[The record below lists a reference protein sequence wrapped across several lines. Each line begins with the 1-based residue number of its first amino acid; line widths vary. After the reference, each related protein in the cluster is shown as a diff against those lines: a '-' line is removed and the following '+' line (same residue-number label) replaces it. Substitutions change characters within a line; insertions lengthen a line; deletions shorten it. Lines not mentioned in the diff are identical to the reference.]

1 MLLRASFSRK
11 EMERM
16 KQSSNRFF
24 KLHLIAFTFILCFFS
39 VLSSAEDLVSNGRS
53 LKSNL
58 SNDRTAEAQIDAESK
73 NINDSMKNIEAI
85 QGMLKALRDEIDN
98 GKETSTTTRN
108 RMKSLNQSLELI
120 DRKLVEAY
128 AGLDDSKNGI
138 QTNAGDIEEV
148 SQKLVGLDRDIK
160 ANTGDMGSQ
169 KTQIEDNAIRLY
181 ELLLNISDINDR
193 IQDYSTEL
201 ENSEA
206 VNQKKEIKKSVATDL
221 NRLWLLLSTV
231 LVFFTPL
238 AFVISGSRNDP
249 HSDNSEQHQGM
260 ILACMGVFLGYF
272 VLGFG
277 LMYGQSVSGWIGIP
291 THLLGGIT
299 LEDGATTNFR
309 FTEFVVYKMGFEML
323 AALIVYVA
331 IGRRIPSFGH
341 IFLALFVGAILIP
354 IYGHWVSSGHYLPLN
369 KGWLE
374 SAGFIDQAGAMT
386 INTVAGWFSLV
397 LVWKLG
403 KASPLPTSAIT
414 PQDQPVYSSSATIL
428 LWLSWMGF
436 TTGTLPISSEQISS
450 VMLNVSLAAS
460 AGGISAFFHYLIF
473 HNQDKSRIARG
484 LGGFVSG
491 LVAIAACAG
500 SVTYAEA
507 AFIGLISGL
516 LQNVAYSFL
525 RRSFLKQDWQV
536 PAAYL
541 VAIHGVA
548 GIWGALCLALL
559 GSQGNFHQ
567 PNFVQLG
574 IQVQGVAVA
583 VIYSIVM
590 ANIIFIFMPKR
601 LKVPVDTTV
610 SEASLSTLARQ

>member
-1 MLLRASFSRK
+1 
-11 EMERM
+11 M
-16 KQSSNRFF
+16 KQPNKRLFP
-24 KLHLIAFTFILCFFS
+24 LHLIILIFILSFAS
-39 VLSSAEDLVSNGRS
+39 GSAFAEVHPSGGKTTEVS
-53 LKSNL
+53 
-58 SNDRTAEAQIDAESK
+58 TAESAIDAESD
-73 NINDSMKNIEAI
+73 NIRDSMNNIEVI

-98 GKETSTTTRN
+98 GKETSSTTRS
-108 RMKSLNQSLELI
+108 RMQNLSKSLELI

-128 AGLDDSKNGI
+128 AGLDDSKSGI
-138 QTNAGDIEEV
+138 QSNAGNIEKV
-148 SQKLVGLDRDIK
+148 GQDLVGLNRDIR
-160 ANTGDMGSQ
+160 ANAVDMGSQ
-169 KTQIEDNAIRLY
+169 KTLIEDNSIRLY

-193 IQDYSTEL
+193 IQAYSKEL

-206 VNQKKEIKKSVATDL
+206 VNQKKEIKKAVTTDL

-238 AFVISGSRNDP
+238 AFILSGSRDEP
-249 HSDNSEQHQGM
+249 LSDGTEQHQGM
-260 ILACMGVFLGYF
+260 MLACMGVFLGYF

-277 LMYGQSVSGWIGIP
+277 LMYGQSISGWLGIP

-299 LEDGATTNFR
+299 IDSGSVPNFR

-331 IGRRIPSFGH
+331 VGRKIPSFGH
-341 IFLALFVGAILIP
+341 ILLALFIGAILIP
-354 IYGHWVSSGHYLPLN
+354 IYGHWVSSGHYISIN

-386 INTVAGWFSLV
+386 INTVAGWFSLI
-397 LVWKLG
+397 LVWKMG
-403 KASPLPTSAIT
+403 KASPGTISAVKQT
-414 PQDQPVYSSSATIL
+414 DQPVYSSSATIL

-436 TTGTLPISSEQISS
+436 TTGTLPISSEQISN
-450 VMLNVSLAAS
+450 VMLNVSLAAC
-460 AGGISAFFHYLIF
+460 AGGISAFLHYVIF
-473 HNQDKSRIARG
+473 HNHDKSRIARG

-507 AFIGLISGL
+507 VFIGSIAGL
-516 LQNVAYSFL
+516 LQNVAYSYL
-525 RRSFLKQDWQV
+525 RQSFLKQDWQV
-536 PAAYL
+536 RAAYL

-559 GSQGNFHQ
+559 GSEGNFNQ

-574 IQVQGVAVA
+574 VQIQGVTVA

-590 ANIIFIFMPKR
+590 ANLVFMFMPKR
-601 LKVPVDTTV
+601 LKKPADPVATDTPPVVT
-610 SEASLSTLARQ
+610 A

>member
-1 MLLRASFSRK
+1 
-11 EMERM
+11 M
-16 KQSSNRFF
+16 KQSRKQLF
-24 KLHLIAFTFILCFFS
+24 KLHLLVLTFILCFT
-39 VLSSAEDLVSNGRS
+39 SSSSIAEDAKSSETTSGSDVTEVATNGDET
-53 LKSNL
+53 N
-58 SNDRTAEAQIDAESK
+58 AESN
-73 NINDSMKNIEAI
+73 NIRDSMDNIEAI

-98 GKETSTTTRN
+98 GKETSSTTRS
-108 RMKSLNQSLELI
+108 RMQSLSKSLELI

-138 QTNAGDIEEV
+138 QNNAGSIEKV
-148 SQKLVGLDRDIK
+148 SQDLVGLNRDIR
-160 ANTGDMGSQ
+160 ANAVDMGSQ
-169 KTQIEDNAIRLY
+169 KTLIEDNSIRLY

-193 IQDYSTEL
+193 IQAYAQEL

-206 VNQKKEIKKSVATDL
+206 VNQKKEIKKAVTTDL

-238 AFVISGSRNDP
+238 AFVLSGTRDEP
-249 HSDNSEQHQGM
+249 LSDGTEQHQGM
-260 ILACMGVFLGYF
+260 MLACMGVFLGYF

-277 LMYGQSVSGWIGIP
+277 LMYGHTVSGWIGVP

-299 LEDGATTNFR
+299 IDKGAEANFR

-331 IGRRIPSFGH
+331 VGRKIPSFGH

-354 IYGHWVSSGHYLPLN
+354 IYGHWVSSGHYVSIN

-386 INTVAGWFSLV
+386 INTVAGWFSLI

-403 KASPLPTSAIT
+403 KASPLPISAVKQT
-414 PQDQPVYSSSATIL
+414 DQPVYSSSATIL

-436 TTGTLPISSEQISS
+436 TTGTLPISSEQISN

-460 AGGISAFFHYLIF
+460 AGGITAFLHYVIF
-473 HNQDKSRIARG
+473 HNHDKSRIARG

-500 SVTYAEA
+500 SVTYSEA
-507 AFIGLISGL
+507 AVIGSISGL
-516 LQNVAYSFL
+516 LQNFAYNYL
-525 RRSFLKQDWQV
+525 RNSFLKQDWQV
-536 PAAYL
+536 RAAYL
-541 VAIHGVA
+541 FAIHGVA

-559 GSQGNFHQ
+559 GSQGNFNQ

-574 IQVQGVAVA
+574 VQIQGVTVA
-583 VIYSIVM
+583 VVYSIVM
-590 ANIIFIFMPKR
+590 ANVVFFIMPKN
-601 LKVPVDTTV
+601 LKTPVDPATTKALNATV
-610 SEASLSTLARQ
+610 

>member
-1 MLLRASFSRK
+1 
-11 EMERM
+11 M
-16 KQSSNRFF
+16 KQPSNPLYT
-24 KLHLIAFTFILCFFS
+24 LHLIVLIFTLCLTS
-39 VLSSAEDLVSNGRS
+39 GSAI
-53 LKSNL
+53 
-58 SNDRTAEAQIDAESK
+58 AEGTTSDSASAHPLTTGSTNKDAIDAESQ
-73 NINDSMKNIEAI
+73 NIRDSMDNIEAI

-98 GKETSTTTRN
+98 GKETSSTTRN
-108 RMKSLNQSLELI
+108 RMQNLSKSLELI
-120 DRKLVEAY
+120 DRKLEEAY
-128 AGLDDSKNGI
+128 AGLDDSKSGI
-138 QTNAGDIEEV
+138 QNNAGSIDKVAQELV
-148 SQKLVGLDRDIK
+148 SLNRDIR
-160 ANTGDMGSQ
+160 ANAVDMGSQ
-169 KTQIEDNAIRLY
+169 KTLIEDNSIRLY

-193 IQDYSTEL
+193 IQAYAKEL

-206 VNQKKEIKKSVATDL
+206 VNQKKEIKKAVTTDL

-238 AFVISGSRNDP
+238 AFVISGTRDEP
-249 HSDNSEQHQGM
+249 LSDGTEQHQGM
-260 ILACMGVFLGYF
+260 MLACMGVFLGYF

-299 LEDGATTNFR
+299 ADSGSAPNFR

-331 IGRRIPSFGH
+331 VGRKIPSFGH

-354 IYGHWVSSGHYLPLN
+354 IYGHWVSSGHYISIN
-369 KGWLE
+369 SGWLE
-374 SAGFIDQAGAMT
+374 SAGFIDQAGSMT
-386 INTVAGWFSLV
+386 INTVAGWFSLI

-403 KASPLPTSAIT
+403 KASPLPISPTK

-436 TTGTLPISSEQISS
+436 TTGTLPISSEQISN
-450 VMLNVSLAAS
+450 VMLNISLAAS
-460 AGGISAFFHYLIF
+460 AGGITAFLHYVIF
-473 HNQDKSRIARG
+473 HHHDKSRIARG

-491 LVAIAACAG
+491 LVAISACAG

-507 AFIGLISGL
+507 ALIGSVSGL
-516 LQNVAYSFL
+516 LQNVAYSYL

-536 PAAYL
+536 RAAYL

-559 GSQGNFHQ
+559 GSEGNFYQ

-574 IQVQGVAVA
+574 IQIQGVTVA

-590 ANIIFIFMPKR
+590 ANLVFMFMPKK
-601 LKVPVDTTV
+601 LKRPAQEVADNTPPT
-610 SEASLSTLARQ
+610 AA

>member
-1 MLLRASFSRK
+1 MLLIASLRRK

-16 KQSSNRFF
+16 KQPNNRFF

-39 VLSSAEDLVSNGRS
+39 ALSSAEDLVSNGRS
-53 LKSNL
+53 LNL
-58 SNDRTAEAQIDAESK
+58 SNERTAEAQIDAESK

-98 GKETSTTTRN
+98 SKETSTTTRN
-108 RMKSLNQSLELI
+108 RMKSLTQSLELI
-120 DRKLVEAY
+120 DRKLLEAY
-128 AGLDDSKNGI
+128 AGLDDSKDGI
-138 QTNAGDIEEV
+138 KTNTGSIEEV
-148 SQKLVGLDRDIK
+148 SQRLIGLDRDIK
-160 ANTGDMGSQ
+160 ANTDDMGSQ
-169 KTQIEDNAIRLY
+169 KTQIEDNSIRLY

-193 IQDYSTEL
+193 IQDYATEL

-206 VNQKKEIKKSVATDL
+206 VNQKNEIKKSVATDL

-238 AFVISGSRNDP
+238 AFVISANRNDP

-277 LMYGQSVSGWIGIP
+277 LMYGETVSGWIGIP
-291 THLLGGIT
+291 THLLNGIT
-299 LEDGATTNFR
+299 SEDGAATNFR

-331 IGRRIPSFGH
+331 IGRRIPSSGH

-369 KGWLE
+369 SGWLE
-374 SAGFIDQAGAMT
+374 SIGFIDQAGAMT

-403 KASPLPTSAIT
+403 KANPLPTSPIA

-460 AGGISAFFHYLIF
+460 AGGISAFFHYVIF

-541 VAIHGVA
+541 FAIHGVA

-559 GSQGNFHQ
+559 GSLGNFQQ

-574 IQVQGVAVA
+574 IQVQGVTVA

-590 ANIIFIFMPKR
+590 ASIIFKFMPKK
-601 LKVPVDTTV
+601 LKAPVDTTV